1 MAIDRREFVRTL
13 GAASLLTA
21 ARGGLGAA
29 ASAPAP
35 PSGGAEN
42 PTVIDAGDL
51 HGFPTDGVY
60 DAHREDGFFVVR
72 RDGQLFALS
81 SVCTHKGCKV
91 RAQADG
97 SYLCKCHNSTFD
109 RDGRVTRGPA
119 TRDLP
124 RLAVAVDAAMC
135 LQVDLH
141 QPFEA
146 GHFSPP
152 LDTNAAR

>member
-1 MAIDRREFVRTL
+1 MAIDRREFVWTL

-21 ARGGLGAA
+21 AGRGSGAA

-35 PSGGAEN
+35 LPGDAES
-42 PTVIDAGDL
+42 PTVVDAGDL
-51 HGFPTDGVY
+51 HAFPTDAVY

-72 RDGQLFALS
+72 RDGQVVALS

-91 RAQADG
+91 RAQPDG

-124 RLAVAVDAAMC
+124 RLAVAVDAAMR

-141 QPFEA
+141 QPFAA
-146 GHFSPP
+146 GHVPP
-152 LDTNAAR
+152 PADTNARR

>member
-1 MAIDRREFVRTL
+1 MAIDRREFVLTL
-13 GAASLLTA
+13 GAASLLAA
-21 ARGGLGAA
+21 ARGGWA
-29 ASAPAP
+29 ASASAGSSPAVDT
-35 PSGGAEN
+35 
-42 PTVIDAGDL
+42 PTVVDAGEL
-51 HGFPTDGVY
+51 HAFTTDGVY

-72 RDGQLFALS
+72 RDGQVFALS

-119 TRDLP
+119 ARDLP
-124 RLAVAVDAAMC
+124 RLAVAVDAAMH

-152 LDTNAAR
+152 IDNNARR